1 VTGLRHAAGPVAQEE
16 ELTGVLVVRAW
27 KRVGTKLLRAR
38 ITGRRDV
45 LADEET
51 SITVAG
57 ADRASEA
64 VHDWLAAFEQDADSG
79 PGAVTYP

>member
-1 VTGLRHAAGPVAQEE
+1 M
-16 ELTGVLVVRAW
+16 VRAW
-27 KRVGTKLLRAR
+27 KRVGGKLLRAR

-57 ADRASEA
+57 AENASRA
-64 VHDWLAAFEQDADSG
+64 VHDWLVAFEQEADGGPESG
-79 PGAVTYP
+79 DVSVTQA